1 MLVSHDTI
9 PGSSSSSSNNST
21 LAGASVSDDHN
32 NNTKTNDINNNTNN
46 NNNKNTENTDN
57 SKTIVVILAGKV
69 FDPYSLEFA
78 YNQVITG
85 DTTSGL
91 ITSVRTLHSLSLDVV
106 NGDDDGGGDSPSPG
120 GGVVNIN
127 VHEKGLVES
136 VRVESERV
144 IDLRGQTVLPGFV
157 DAHVHCTHLFLLLP
171 PLLLLLSCM
180 HTRSDF
186 STSLSW

>member
-91 ITSVRTLHSLSLDVV
+91 ISSVRTLHSLDVDV
-106 NGDDDGGGDSPSPG
+106 NDNDSDSPSPG

-157 DAHVHCTHLFLLLP
+157 DAHVHCTHPFL
-171 PLLLLLSCM
+171 S
-180 HTRSDF
+180 
-186 STSLSW
+186 

>member
-9 PGSSSSSSNNST
+9 PGSSSSSNNST
-21 LAGASVSDDHN
+21 LAGAGVSDDHN

-78 YNQVITG
+78 YNQFITA

-106 NGDDDGGGDSPSPG
+106 VNDDDGGGDSPSPG
-120 GGVVNIN
+120 GGIVNIN

-136 VRVESERV
+136 VRVKSERV

-157 DAHVHCTHLFLLLP
+157 DAHVHCTHLFL
-171 PLLLLLSCM
+171 SC
-180 HTRSDF
+180 F
-186 STSLSW
+186 FI